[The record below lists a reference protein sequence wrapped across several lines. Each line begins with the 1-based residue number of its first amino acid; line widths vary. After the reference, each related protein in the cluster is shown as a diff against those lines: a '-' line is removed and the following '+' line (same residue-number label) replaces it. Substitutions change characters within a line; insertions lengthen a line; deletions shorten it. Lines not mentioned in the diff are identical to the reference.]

1 MLQNHILRLSPS
13 EATDEY
19 TFLWPLIHRQFLST
33 LPASDVYRLI
43 ALSGPFQGRWFYW
56 DPVILRLL
64 RRTSYEFQLLLSAGL
79 LWKFHVRTKS
89 TTFSIILSIYQ
100 WYSIIYGWFCTIR
113 INSVFSWDTKVFA
126 PFPTAKKGGKKARNV
141 RQGKVRYEPRILGY
155 WAKWYGQLC

>member
-64 RRTSYEFQLLLSAGL
+64 FTRLATATCCFTIRTFNVCYEFQLLLSAGL

-100 WYSIIYGWFCTIR
+100 WYSIIYGWFCTII
-113 INSVFSWDTKVFA
+113 INSVLFWDTKVFA
-126 PFPTAKKGGKKARNV
+126 SFIS
-141 RQGKVRYEPRILGY
+141 IL
-155 WAKWYGQLC
+155 LSVDDFVLL